1 MALRTLMLR
10 RSISRKQAE
19 LAALRARDAE
29 FETREAELEAA
40 INEAETEEQEQAVR
54 EEVEQFEA
62 DRDAHNSAVSALEG
76 EISQLE
82 SDLADEEAK
91 QPKPAAPAAAPNN
104 RKDGNTMANRSKFF
118 GMSVQER
125 DAFVGGENVQRFLQR
140 VRTLGGQNRAVTGAD
155 LLIPTEVLDLI
166 RENVGQ
172 YSKLYKHVRVRKLKG
187 KARQP
192 VMGTVPEGIWMEM
205 VGVLNELDI
214 GFGTVEADGYKVG
227 GFIVIANSTLED
239 SDINLAYELITALLQ
254 AIGIGLDKAILYG
267 TGTKMPMGILTRLAQ
282 TADPENDKV
291 NVPWKNLS
299 ASNIVDITGKTGI
312 ALYQEVIKATGNAKG
327 KRSSGAKFWAMSDTT
342 KTTLLAEALTFN
354 AAGAITAGIGNTM
367 PVIGGEIETL
377 DFIPDGV
384 IIGGFG
390 DQYLLVERAGGT
402 VKQSEHRFIIEDQTV
417 FVGTGRYDGVPV
429 IAEGFVAIGIN
440 GTKPA
445 ANAVTFT
452 EDKANAAADEPA
464 DNGE

>member
-19 LAALRARDAE
+19 LAALRAREAE
-29 FETREAELEAA
+29 FEAREAELEAA

-62 DRDAHNSAVSALEG
+62 DRDAHNEAVSALEG
-76 EISQLE
+76 EITQLE
-82 SDLADEEAK
+82 ADLADEEAK
-91 QPKPAAPAAAPNN
+91 QPQPAAPAATPNN
-104 RKDGNTMANRSKFF
+104 RKDGNIMANRTKFF
-118 GMSVQER
+118 GMSIQER
-125 DAFVGGENVQRFLQR
+125 DAFVAGENVQKFLQR
-140 VRTLGGQNRAVTGAD
+140 VRTLGGQNRSVTGAD

-192 VMGTVPEGIWMEM
+192 IMGSIPEGIWMEM
-205 VGVLNELDI
+205 VGALNELDI

-227 GFIVIANSTLED
+227 GFVVIANSTLED
-239 SDINLAYELITALLQ
+239 SDIALAQELITALLQ

-267 TGTKMPMGILTRLAQ
+267 AGTKMPMGILTRLAQ

-291 NVPWKNLS
+291 KVPWKNLS
-299 ASNIVDITGKTGI
+299 ESHIIAITGKTGI
-312 ALYQEVIKATGNAKG
+312 SLYQELIKATGNAKG
-327 KRSSGAKFWAMSDTT
+327 KRSSGAKFWAMSDKT
-342 KTTLLAEALTFN
+342 KTTLLAEALNFN
-354 AAGAITAGIGNTM
+354 AAGAIAAGIGNTM
-367 PVIGGEIETL
+367 PVVGGEIETL
-377 DFIPDGV
+377 DFMPDGV
-384 IIGGFG
+384 IIGGYG
-390 DQYLLVERAGGT
+390 DLYLLVERAGGA

-429 IAEGFVAIGIN
+429 DAEGFVAIGIN

-452 EDKANAAADEPA
+452 EDKANAAAAASA
-464 DNGE
+464 DDGE

>member
-19 LAALRARDAE
+19 LAALRARITE
-29 FETREAELEAA
+29 FKTREAELEAA

-125 DAFVGGENVQRFLQR
+125 DAFVGGENVQKFLQR

-155 LLIPTEVLDLI
+155 LLIPTEVMDLI

-172 YSKLYKHVRVRKLKG
+172 HSKLYTHVRVRKLKG

-205 VGVLNELDI
+205 VGALNELDI
-214 GFGTVEADGYKVG
+214 GFGAVEADGYKVG

-299 ASNIVDITGKTGI
+299 ASNIVAITGKTGI

-390 DQYLLVERAGGT
+390 DQYLLVERAGGA

-417 FVGTGRYDGVPV
+417 FVGTARYDGVPV
-429 IAEGFVAIGIN
+429 IAEGFVAIGIS

-452 EDKANAAADEPA
+452 EDKANAAAAAAED
-464 DNGE
+464 GE

>member
-29 FETREAELEAA
+29 FATREAELEAA

-62 DRDAHNSAVSALEG
+62 DRDAHNETVSALEG

-82 SDLADEEAK
+82 ADLADEEAK
-91 QPKPAAPAAAPNN
+91 QPQPAAPAAAPNN
-104 RKDGNTMANRSKFF
+104 RKDGNIMANRTKFF
-118 GMSVQER
+118 GMSIQER
-125 DAFVGGENVQRFLQR
+125 DAFVAGENVQKFLQR
-140 VRTLGGQNRAVTGAD
+140 VRALGGQNRSVTGAD
-155 LLIPTEVLDLI
+155 LLIPAEVLDLI

-172 YSKLYKHVRVRKLKG
+172 YSKLYKHIRVRKLKG

-192 VMGTVPEGIWMEM
+192 IMGTVPEGIWMEM
-205 VGVLNELDI
+205 VSALNELDI
-214 GFGTVEADGYKVG
+214 SFGTVEADGYKVG

-239 SDINLAYELITALLQ
+239 SDINLAQELITALLQ
-254 AIGIGLDKAILYG
+254 SIGIGLDKAILYG
-267 TGTKMPMGILTRLAQ
+267 AGTKMPMGILIRLLQ

-291 NVPWKNLS
+291 KVPWKNLS
-299 ASNIVDITGKTGI
+299 ESNVIAITGKTGI
-312 ALYQEVIKATGNAKG
+312 SLYQELIKASGNAKG
-327 KRSSGAKFWAMSDTT
+327 KRSSGAKFWAMSDKT
-342 KTTLLAEALTFN
+342 KTTLLAEALAFN
-354 AAGAITAGIGNTM
+354 AAGAITAGISNTL
-367 PVIGGEIETL
+367 PVVGGEIETL
-377 DFIPDGV
+377 DFMPDGV
-384 IIGGFG
+384 IIGGYG
-390 DQYLLVERAGGT
+390 DLYLLVERAGGA

-417 FVGTGRYDGVPV
+417 FVGTARYDGVPV
-429 IAEGFVAIGIN
+429 DAEGFVAIGIN

-452 EDKANAAADEPA
+452 EDKANAAAA
-464 DNGE
+464 GEDGE